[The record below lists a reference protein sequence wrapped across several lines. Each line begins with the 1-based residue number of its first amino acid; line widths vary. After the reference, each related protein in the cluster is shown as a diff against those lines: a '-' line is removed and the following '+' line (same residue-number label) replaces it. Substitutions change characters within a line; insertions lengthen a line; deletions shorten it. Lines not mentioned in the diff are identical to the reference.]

1 MDPKPWDEAKAFG
14 LEAQDAIFRYLSLA
28 KDRRVW
34 RADEVDG
41 KASYHDSYGLPIP
54 DLISMDAGH
63 GVTLVEVKCKRDWWQ
78 EKDFIGPLST
88 IMEVAHIEKY
98 AKVADRYSTRVV
110 LVFVVRGLPK
120 DPYPSRGQA
129 GCWWCGIEDLVP
141 LISTIDPSLIHW
153 LPKRGRGEIPARRVL
168 RIQDGGPLR
177 PFVPW
182 DEATKS
188 VAAKGSPAWTAWQA
202 LTHQGGPSA
211 NPLQVVDLLVNL
223 LDHAIA

>member
-1 MDPKPWDEAKAFG
+1 MRPHDPKPWAEAKAFG

-41 KASYHDSYGLPIP
+41 RACYHDSHGLPIP

-78 EKDFIGPLST
+78 ASHGGPLST
-88 IMEVAHIEKY
+88 IIEVEHIEKY
-98 AKVADRYSTRVV
+98 AKVAERYSTRVV
-110 LVFVVRGLPK
+110 LVFVVRGMPK
-120 DPYPSRGQA
+120 GHYASRGHA

-141 LISTIDPSLIHW
+141 LITTTDPALVHP
-153 LPKRGRGEIPARRVL
+153 LPKRERGAITGRRVL

-177 PFVPW
+177 SFAPW

-188 VAAKGSPAWTAWQA
+188 VAAKGSPAWTAWQT
-202 LTHQGGPSA
+202 LTHQSGPLCGS
-211 NPLQVVDLLVNL
+211 PS
-223 LDHAIA
+223 H

>member
-1 MDPKPWDEAKAFG
+1 MRPHDPKPWAEAKAFG

-41 KASYHDSYGLPIP
+41 RACYHDSHGLPIP

-78 EKDFIGPLST
+78 AANGGPLST
-88 IMEVAHIEKY
+88 IIEVEHIEKY
-98 AKVADRYSTRVV
+98 AKVAERYSTRVV
-110 LVFVVRGLPK
+110 LVFVVRGMPK
-120 DPYPSRGQA
+120 GHYASRGHA

-141 LISTIDPSLIHW
+141 LITTTDPALIHP
-153 LPKRGRGEIPARRVL
+153 LPKRERGAITARRVL

-177 PFVPW
+177 SFAPW

-202 LTHQGGPSA
+202 LTHQSGPQCGS
-211 NPLQVVDLLVNL
+211 PS
-223 LDHAIA
+223 H